1 MSLALT
7 FEIGDESRPKGH
19 ALLYFG
25 NPQTGLLA
33 TYVVLLPVKMDMSKY
48 LPPMLAA
55 QLGGLASEVIGD
67 GGGSF
72 AAPPIPEEVESIE
85 PLRHLAELR
94 DDDFVWGGDMVLGD
108 LQAAMRQATEAVHE
122 YETLYQRYL
131 DANPAPTA
139 SAPGRPLPDDT
150 RGTSGSVQQVVYG
163 LMSDRDRLAE
173 LSKLVGTM
181 RFALESQNEG
191 LVEETNVSLQALGQA
206 LPERFWAERVRQ
218 AARDASGAGA
228 RLAQLY
234 VERCYKLLEED
245 FTAVQTL
252 EEQIAA
258 LADEAPPQGDL
269 RG

>member
-1 MSLALT
+1 MALT

-25 NPQTGLLA
+25 NPQAGLLA

-55 QLGGLASEVIGD
+55 QLGGLASEMIGD

-94 DDDFVWGGDMVLGD
+94 GDDFIWGGDMVLGD
-108 LQAAMRQATEAVHE
+108 LQSAMRQATEAVHE

-131 DANPAPTA
+131 DANPQPAP
-139 SAPGRPLPDDT
+139 SAPERSLPSDT
-150 RGTSGSVQQVVYG
+150 GDPSGSVQQVIYG

-181 RFALESQNEG
+181 RFALESQDDG
-191 LVEETNVSLQALGQA
+191 LAEETNVSLQAMGQA
-206 LPERFWAERVRQ
+206 LPERFWAERVRR
-218 AARDASGAGA
+218 AARDSSDAGA

-245 FTAVQTL
+245 FTAVQAL

-258 LADEAPPQGDL
+258 LAEDAPPQGDL
-269 RG
+269 RS

>member
-1 MSLALT
+1 MALT
-7 FEIGDESRPKGH
+7 FEIGDESRPRGH

-25 NPQTGLLA
+25 NPGTGLLA

-55 QLGGLASEVIGD
+55 QLGGLASEVLGE

-72 AAPPIPEEVESIE
+72 AAPPIPEAVESVE
-85 PLRHLAELR
+85 PLRRLAELR
-94 DDDFVWGGDMVLGD
+94 GDDFIWGGDMVLGD
-108 LQAAMRQATEAVHE
+108 LQSSMHQAAQAVHE
-122 YETLYQRYL
+122 YEALYQRYM
-131 DANPAPTA
+131 DANPAPA
-139 SAPGRPLPDDT
+139 SPAPERALADGGGEAD
-150 RGTSGSVQQVVYG
+150 SSVEQVIYG

-181 RFALESQNEG
+181 RFALESQDSA
-191 LVEETNVSLQALGQA
+191 LVEETNVSLEALGQA
-206 LPERFWAERVRQ
+206 LPERFWGDRVRR
-218 AARDASGAGA
+218 AARDASDAGA

-245 FTAVQTL
+245 FAAVQTL
-252 EEQIAA
+252 EEQIAS
-258 LADEAPPQGDL
+258 LADEAPPQGDI

>member
-1 MSLALT
+1 MALT

-25 NPQTGLLA
+25 NPRTGLLA
-33 TYVVLLPVKMDMSKY
+33 TYLVLLPVKMDISKY

-55 QLGGLASEVIGD
+55 QLGGLASEMLGE

-72 AAPPIPEEVESIE
+72 AAPPIPEAVESVE
-85 PLRHLAELR
+85 PLRRLAELR
-94 DDDFVWGGDMVLGD
+94 GDDFIWGGDMVLGD
-108 LQAAMRQATEAVHE
+108 LQSAMHQSAEAVHE
-122 YETLYQRYL
+122 YETLYQRYM
-131 DANPAPTA
+131 DANPAPTLPA
-139 SAPGRPLPDDT
+139 SEGSLTDSAADPD
-150 RGTSGSVQQVVYG
+150 SSVQHVVYA

-173 LSKLVGTM
+173 LSKLVGAM
-181 RFALESQNEG
+181 RFALESQDNA
-191 LVEETNVSLQALGQA
+191 LAEETNASMEVLGQA
-206 LPERFWAERVRQ
+206 LPERFWAQRVRQ
-218 AARDASGAGA
+218 AARDSSDAGA

-245 FTAVQTL
+245 FAAVQVL
-252 EEQIAA
+252 EEQIAS

>member
-1 MSLALT
+1 MALT

-25 NPQTGLLA
+25 NPQAGLLA

-48 LPPMLAA
+48 LPPMLTA

-94 DDDFVWGGDMVLGD
+94 GDDFVWGGDMVLGD
-108 LQAAMRQATEAVHE
+108 MQAAMRQATEAVHE

-131 DANPAPTA
+131 DANPRPTP
-139 SAPGRPLPDDT
+139 SAPERSLPGDGGD
-150 RGTSGSVQQVVYG
+150 TSGSVQQVVYG

-181 RFALESQNEG
+181 RFALESQDDG
-191 LVEETNVSLQALGQA
+191 LIEETSVSLRALGQA
-206 LPERFWAERVRQ
+206 LPERFWADRVLR
-218 AARDASGAGA
+218 AAGDPSDAGA

-252 EEQIAA
+252 EEQIAS
-258 LADEAPPQGDL
+258 LADETPPRGDL

>member
-1 MSLALT
+1 MALT

-25 NPQTGLLA
+25 NPQAGLLA

-55 QLGGLASEVIGD
+55 QLGGLASEMIGD

-94 DDDFVWGGDMVLGD
+94 GDDFVWGGDMVLGD
-108 LQAAMRQATEAVHE
+108 LQSAMRQATEAVHE
-122 YETLYQRYL
+122 YETLYQRYVN
-131 DANPAPTA
+131 ANPAPE
-139 SAPGRPLPDDT
+139 APVSGRALPNDAGDP
-150 RGTSGSVQQVVYG
+150 SGSVQQVIYE

-181 RFALESQNEG
+181 RFALESHDEA
-191 LVEETNVSLQALGQA
+191 LAEETNVSLQALGQA
-206 LPERFWAERVRQ
+206 LPERFWGERVRK
-218 AARDASGAGA
+218 AARDPSGAGA
-228 RLAQLY
+228 RLAQLC

-245 FTAVQTL
+245 FVAVRTL
-252 EEQIAA
+252 EEQIAS
-258 LADEAPPQGDL
+258 LVDEAPPQGDL
-269 RG
+269 RS

>member
-1 MSLALT
+1 MALT

-25 NPQTGLLA
+25 NPQAGLLA

-67 GGGSF
+67 GGASF
-72 AAPPIPEEVESIE
+72 AAPPIPEEVESVE

-94 DDDFVWGGDMVLGD
+94 GDDFVWGGDMVLGD
-108 LQAAMRQATEAVHE
+108 LHAAMRQATEAVHE
-122 YETLYQRYL
+122 YETLYRRYL
-131 DANPAPTA
+131 DANPAPA
-139 SAPGRPLPDDT
+139 PSAPERSLPGDAGDP
-150 RGTSGSVQQVVYG
+150 SGSVQQVVYG

-173 LSKLVGTM
+173 LSKLAGTM
-181 RFALESQNEG
+181 RFALESQDNG
-191 LVEETNVSLQALGQA
+191 LVEETNVSLQALGRA
-206 LPERFWAERVRQ
+206 LPERFWAERVRR
-218 AARDASGAGA
+218 AARDPSDAGA

-245 FTAVQTL
+245 FAAVQTI

-258 LADEAPPQGDL
+258 LGDAAPPQGDL
-269 RG
+269 RS

>member
-1 MSLALT
+1 MALT

-25 NPQTGLLA
+25 NPQAGLLA

-55 QLGGLASEVIGD
+55 QLGGLASEMIGD

-94 DDDFVWGGDMVLGD
+94 GDDFVWGGDMVLGD

-131 DANPAPTA
+131 DANPQPMP
-139 SAPGRPLPDDT
+139 SAPERSLPGDT
-150 RGTSGSVQQVVYG
+150 GDPGGSVQQVVYG

-181 RFALESQNEG
+181 RFALESQDDG
-191 LVEETNVSLQALGQA
+191 LVEETNVSLHALGQA
-206 LPERFWAERVRQ
+206 LPERFWAERVRRS
-218 AARDASGAGA
+218 ARDSSDAGA

-245 FTAVQTL
+245 FAAVQAL

-258 LADEAPPQGDL
+258 LAEEAPPQGDL
-269 RG
+269 RS

>member
-1 MSLALT
+1 MALT

-25 NPQTGLLA
+25 NPQAGLLA

-72 AAPPIPEEVESIE
+72 AAPPIPEEVEAIE
-85 PLRHLAELR
+85 PLRRLAELR
-94 DDDFVWGGDMVLGD
+94 GDDFVWGGDMVLGD

-131 DANPAPTA
+131 DANPQPAPPA
-139 SAPGRPLPDDT
+139 SERSLPSNAGDPG
-150 RGTSGSVQQVVYG
+150 GSVQQVVYG

-181 RFALESQNEG
+181 RFALESQDDG
-191 LVEETNVSLQALGQA
+191 LVEETNVSLQALGQV
-206 LPERFWAERVRQ
+206 LPERFWAERVRRS
-218 AARDASGAGA
+218 ARDPSDAGA

-245 FTAVQTL
+245 FAAVQAL
-252 EEQIAA
+252 EEEIAS

>member
-1 MSLALT
+1 MALT
-7 FEIGDESRPKGH
+7 FEIGDESRPRGH

-25 NPQTGLLA
+25 NPQSGLLA

-94 DDDFVWGGDMVLGD
+94 GDDFVWGGDMVLGD

-122 YETLYQRYL
+122 YESLYQRYV
-131 DANPAPTA
+131 DANPAPTT
-139 SAPGRPLPDDT
+139 SAPERSLPGDT
-150 RGTSGSVQQVVYG
+150 GDTSGSVQQVVYE

-181 RFALESQNEG
+181 RFALESQDET
-191 LVEETNVSLQALGQA
+191 LAEETNVSLQALGRA
-206 LPERFWAERVRQ
+206 LPERFWGERIRR
-218 AARDASGAGA
+218 AARDPSSAGA

-234 VERCYKLLEED
+234 VERCYKLLGED
-245 FTAVQTL
+245 FAAVQAL
-252 EEQIAA
+252 EEQIAT
-258 LADEAPPQGDL
+258 LVDEAPPQGDL
-269 RG
+269 RS

>member
-1 MSLALT
+1 MALT

-25 NPQTGLLA
+25 NPQAGLLA

-55 QLGGLASEVIGD
+55 QLGGLASEMLGD

-94 DDDFVWGGDMVLGD
+94 GDDFVWGGDMVLGD

-122 YETLYQRYL
+122 YETLYHRYV

-139 SAPGRPLPDDT
+139 PAPGRALPNDAGDS
-150 RGTSGSVQQVVYG
+150 SGSVQQVIYE

-173 LSKLVGTM
+173 LSKLVGTI
-181 RFALESQNEG
+181 RFALESQDDG
-191 LVEETNVSLQALGQA
+191 LLEETNASLQALGQA
-206 LPERFWAERVRQ
+206 LPERFWAERIRR
-218 AARDASGAGA
+218 AARDSSGAGA

-245 FTAVQTL
+245 FAAVQTL
-252 EEQIAA
+252 EEQIDS
-258 LADEAPPQGDL
+258 LVDEAPPQGDL